1 MGAPSPH
8 LRQAHEV
15 QPEPASP
22 DELLAVWRDAVRA
35 AELAERMTKEALEGW
50 DDAQSDA
57 IHAELNRLAGQVAK
71 AAALTI
77 EHASD
82 ATLRT
87 EEWHHLD
94 GSRR

>member
-1 MGAPSPH
+1 M
-8 LRQAHEV
+8 
-15 QPEPASP
+15 QPDPASP

-35 AELAERMTKEALEGW
+35 AQLAERMAKEALDGW
-50 DDAQSDA
+50 DDGTSGG

-71 AAALTI
+71 SAALTI

-87 EEWHHLD
+87 EEWHHRD
-94 GSRR
+94 GGTP